1 MTTAKLYEPSW
12 RIHNIVEY
20 IKNTGDFLCDLDE
33 LEERGIQEILQEDF
47 NIYQALKSE
56 ELEELKD
63 EFFAMALENEVR
75 EAKFLFNKIKPYD
88 EGHDLVHSEP
98 KDIYGKR
105 TTHNVYYSYPVDEN
119 LRKLSRIRYPLKPIT
134 WCEMNQ
140 LGRLNRLITIKAT
153 IKIEPKQETGVPP
166 IIHA

>member
-1 MTTAKLYEPSW
+1 MTTAQLTQPSW
-12 RIHNIVEY
+12 RIHNIIEY
-20 IKNTGDFLCDLDE
+20 IRNTGDFLCDLDE

-63 EFFAMALENEVR
+63 EFYAMALENEVR
-75 EAKFLFNKIKPYD
+75 EAKHLFSKLKPSD
-88 EGHDLVHSEP
+88 EGHDLVHSES
-98 KDIYGKR
+98 KDNYARR
-105 TTHNVYYSYPVDEN
+105 TTHNVYYNYPVDEN
-119 LRKLSRIRYPLKPIT
+119 LRELSRIRYPLKPIT
-134 WCEMNQ
+134 WSEMNQ

-153 IKIEPKQETGVPP
+153 AMYEPKRETELPP

>member
-1 MTTAKLYEPSW
+1 MTTAQLSQPSW

-20 IKNTGDFLCDLDE
+20 IKYSGDFLCDMEE

-75 EAKFLFNKIKPYD
+75 EAKFLFNKIKPSD
-88 EGHDLVHSEP
+88 EGHDLVHSES
-98 KDIYGKR
+98 KDIYGR
-105 TTHNVYYSYPVDEN
+105 STTHNVYYSYPVDEN
-119 LRKLSRIRYPLKPIT
+119 LRKLSKIRYPLKPIT
-134 WCEMNQ
+134 WREMNQ
-140 LGRLNRLITIKAT
+140 LGRLNKIITRKKNTEYTLRRQTELA
-153 IKIEPKQETGVPP
+153 P
-166 IIHA
+166 IINT

>member
-1 MTTAKLYEPSW
+1 MTTTKLSQPSW
-12 RIHNIVEY
+12 RIHNIIEY
-20 IKNTGDFLCDLDE
+20 IKYSGEFLCDMDE
-33 LEERGIQEILQEDF
+33 LKERGIQEILQEDF

-63 EFFAMALENEVR
+63 EFCEIALENEVR

-88 EGHDLVHSEP
+88 EGHDLVHSES
-98 KDIYGKR
+98 KDIYGRK
-105 TTHNVYYSYPVDEN
+105 TTHNIYYSYPVDEN

-134 WCEMNQ
+134 WSEMNQ
-140 LGRLNRLITIKAT
+140 LRRLNKIITRKTKAQY
-153 IKIEPKQETGVPP
+153 KLRRQAELAP